1 MTDHAKGYA
10 LGAIAAATY
19 GMNPLFAL
27 PLYADGMNPDSV
39 LLFRYLLAIPV
50 VAAMV
55 AARGQ
60 NFTVKRQLL
69 APLAVLGLLMAF
81 SSLALFLSYN
91 HMDAG
96 IASTLLFVYPVMVA
110 VIMAAM
116 FRERIGAVT
125 VICIATALAGILLL
139 YNGPDGATLS
149 AVGTTLV
156 ILSALAYAIYIVA
169 VNRPAMKQVATLTL
183 TLYVLAA
190 GAMLFIVRL
199 CTVAPLTL
207 PSRWYLW
214 GCLAALALFPTAI
227 SLLCTTRAIQYIGS
241 TPTAILGALEPV
253 TAVVIGVTVFGERI
267 GGREIAGLIL
277 IVGAVTL
284 VVGGDSVSQRLLRFR
299 KMFPRKKDGKK

>member
-1 MTDHAKGYA
+1 MTDRTKGYI

-55 AARGQ
+55 AVRGQ
-60 NFTVKRQLL
+60 RFTVSRRLL
-69 APLAVLGLLMAF
+69 APLGVLGILMAF

-91 HMDAG
+91 YMDAG

-110 VIMAAM
+110 VIMSAM
-116 FRERIGAVT
+116 FRERIKIMT
-125 VICIATALAGILLL
+125 ILCIATALAGILLL

-149 AVGTTLV
+149 AVGTLLV

-183 TLYVLAA
+183 TLYVLTA
-190 GAMLFIVRL
+190 GVMLFVVRL
-199 CTVAPLTL
+199 CTATPLTL
-207 PSRWYLW
+207 PTKWYLW
-214 GCLAALALFPTAI
+214 GCLAALAIFPTAV

-253 TAVVIGVTVFGERI
+253 TAVIIGVTVFGERL

-277 IVGAVTL
+277 IVAAVTM
-284 VVGGDSVSQRLLRFR
+284 VVAGDSVSQHLLRLR
-299 KMFPRKKDGKK
+299 KMFPRLRHKQR